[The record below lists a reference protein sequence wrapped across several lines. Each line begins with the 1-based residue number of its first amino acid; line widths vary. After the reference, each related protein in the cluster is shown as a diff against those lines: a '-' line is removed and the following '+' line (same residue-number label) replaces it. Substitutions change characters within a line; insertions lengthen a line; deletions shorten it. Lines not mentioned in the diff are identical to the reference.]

1 MSEMGVGETSSGD
14 MINAVVNP
22 LDAMNKTKLVSEK
35 ILSFIS
41 QREIYA
47 VSISR
52 IKEIIE
58 YEVVT
63 HVPLAP
69 DYIRGVINLR
79 GRVVPVVDLSARLGR
94 QQGGV
99 GKRSCIVIFEV
110 IFADESLEIGL
121 AVDTVNEVLDVA
133 QENLEQVPAFGSNIR
148 DDFIAAMAHIDDDF
162 IVLLDIDRVLSI
174 EELADF
180 SDQ

>member
-1 MSEMGVGETSSGD
+1 MSEIDVSDVAEGEVQSPVDGAIDT
-14 MINAVVNP
+14 MNAVQP
-22 LDAMNKTKLVSEK
+22 IAEK
-35 ILSFIS
+35 FLSFIS
-41 QREIYA
+41 FQEVYA

-58 YEVVT
+58 YEVIT

-79 GRVVPVVDLSARLGR
+79 GRVVPVVDLSSRLGMQR
-94 QQGGV
+94 SEV

-110 IFADESLEIGL
+110 MFGGDSLDIGL
-121 AVDTVNEVLDVA
+121 AVDAVNEVLDVA
-133 QENLEQVPAFGSNIR
+133 QEDLEDVPSFGSNIR
-148 DDFIAAMAHIDDDF
+148 EDFIEAMAHIDDNF
-162 IVLLDIDRVLSI
+162 IVLLDIDRVLSV

-180 SDQ
+180 SN